1 MKKFIQFLVA
11 VAFVSATGT
20 AAMAQ
25 CTNTS
30 PFGSASISTSG
41 AIVQVSSCSFG
52 GEYSTISGAAAGQ
65 TLKFTSDIVGGT
77 ITVRSGSPSGPVVG
91 FGSSPLTISNS
102 FTGTLYAHWNTA
114 GCGSDASCHVTTVQC
129 TSCAPVPGQCLN
141 TSSFGSASINT
152 SGAIVTI
159 STCSYAGE
167 YSTISG
173 AVAGQTLKFTSS
185 LGDYV
190 TVRSGSPSG
199 PVIGFGAMPYTLSN
213 TYTGTIYA
221 HWTTN
226 SACGTQS
233 SCRVTTVQCVSCVA
247 PPAPVNDLCSGA
259 ISVSC
264 GTTVSGNT
272 ALAAPDAAPTCVTST
287 GTGGGL
293 WYKVIGTG
301 GFINANT
308 CTGTSYDSKLSVYTG
323 TCSGLVCVTGNDD
336 NCSLQSRVTWCSVQ
350 GQAYYILVH
359 GFGTAAGPFSLS
371 VDCTAP
377 SVSISSVAP
386 LCAGSAN
393 VTLSANYP
401 GGTFSGPGV
410 SGNTFSPTA
419 AGVGT
424 HTITYTVC
432 SVVATT
438 SITVLPAPAND
449 ACANAATIGCNSSVS
464 GSTLCASVD
473 AGLTFCQTTGGT
485 APGVWYKFTGNGGF
499 ASLSTC
505 NAATNYDTKL
515 HVFTGNCGAL
525 TCVGGNDD
533 YFSTGKT
540 CTFSGLR
547 SLVEFCTT
555 AGTEYYVLV
564 HGFSSGSG
572 NYQLD
577 LNCTAPLT
585 VDAGPCQTRF
595 VGYSGP
601 GAPDDTLYICPTVTG
616 GSGQITTTISPAAAY
631 TCQNGCFA
639 VAPNATTTYT
649 ITSTDGNGCSA
660 SSSVTVNYL
669 NVVAACGSNGQPK
682 VQICHVPPGNP
693 GNANTLCVSPNAVP
707 AHLGVGIGHGGD
719 YLGPCGN
726 PCRRTNPACAPE
738 TCGGT
743 YTVTISSTG
752 FLDETSW
759 SFGGVSGGPY
769 TTGSTNSVTVTI
781 PNGTGTFTL
790 ETQGTFNDNRATYT
804 ISCNGGV
811 VTTGS
816 LNGGLSTTITGIC
829 CGGIVAPKMGD
840 QPQAAMSTGGILAY
854 PNPFTETTT
863 FRFRSAKNG
872 VASVTI
878 FTLTGK
884 EVASVFNGAVEAEG
898 MYEVPF
904 NAQGLSS
911 GVYLYRYINAEGQMS
926 MGKVNLVK

>member
-1 MKKFIQFLVA
+1 MKKFLQLLLALAFLATSGTVA
-11 VAFVSATGT
+11 N
-20 AAMAQ
+20 AQ

-30 PFGSASISTSG
+30 QYGSATVNTSG
-41 AIVQVSSCSFG
+41 VIVTISSCSYAGEFSPIFG
-52 GEYSTISGAAAGQ
+52 AVAGQ
-65 TLKFTSDIVGGT
+65 VLKFTSTVPNGT
-77 ITVRSGSPSGPVVG
+77 ITIRSGSSAGPVVG
-91 FGSSPLTISNS
+91 FGTSPLTVSNT
-102 FTGTLYAHWNTA
+102 FNGTLYAHWNTP
-114 GCGSDASCHVTTVQC
+114 GCGSLNSC
-129 TSCAPVPGQCLN
+129 
-141 TSSFGSASINT
+141 F
-152 SGAIVTI
+152 
-159 STCSYAGE
+159 
-167 YSTISG
+167 
-173 AVAGQTLKFTSS
+173 
-185 LGDYV
+185 
-190 TVRSGSPSG
+190 
-199 PVIGFGAMPYTLSN
+199 
-213 TYTGTIYA
+213 
-221 HWTTN
+221 
-226 SACGTQS
+226 
-233 SCRVTTVQCVSCVA
+233 VTTVQCVSCTP
-247 PPAPVNDLCSGA
+247 PPAAVNDFCSGA
-259 ISVSC
+259 ISIAC
-264 GTTVSGNT
+264 GASVSGNT
-272 ALAAPDAAPTCVTST
+272 SAGTPDNGTAATCVTST

-293 WYKVIGTG
+293 WYKVIGNG

-336 NCSLQSRVTWCSVQ
+336 NCGLQSRVSWCSVQ

-359 GFGTAAGPFSLS
+359 GFGAAQGAFTLS
-371 VDCTAP
+371 IDCTPPA
-377 SVSISSVAP
+377 VTINSVAP
-386 LCAGSAN
+386 RCTGGAN
-393 VTLSANYP
+393 VTLSANFP

-410 SGNTFSPTA
+410 TGNTFSPTA

-438 SITVLPAPAND
+438 TITVLAAPSND
-449 ACANAATIGCNSSVS
+449 ACANAAPLACNSSVS
-464 GSTLCASVD
+464 GSTTCATVD
-473 AGLTFCQTTGGT
+473 GGLSFCGTTGGT
-485 APGVWYKFTGNGGF
+485 APGVWYQFTGNGGF

-515 HVFTGNCGAL
+515 HVFTGSCGAL

-540 CTFSGLR
+540 CSFSGLR

-555 AGTEYYVLV
+555 PGTTYYVLV
-564 HGFSSGSG
+564 HGFSSGAG

-585 VDAGPCQTRF
+585 VDAGACQTRF

-669 NVVAACGSNGQPK
+669 DVVAACGSNGQPK

-707 AHLGVGIGHGGD
+707 AHLGAGIGHGGD

-743 YTVTISSTG
+743 YTVTISGTG
-752 FLDETSW
+752 YLDETSW
-759 SFGGVSGGPY
+759 SFGGTTGGPY
-769 TTGSTNSVTVTI
+769 SFGSTNSVTVVV
-781 PNGTGTFTL
+781 PNGTSTFTL
-790 ETQGTFNDNRATYT
+790 ETQGSFNDNRATYT

-811 VTTGS
+811 VTSGS
-816 LNGGLSTTITGIC
+816 LNGGLSTTISGIC

-840 QPQAAMSTGGILAY
+840 QPQAAMSTGGIMAY
-854 PNPFTETTT
+854 PNPFNETTT
-863 FRFRSAKNG
+863 FRFRSSKNG

-898 MYEVPF
+898 VYEVPF

-911 GVYLYRYINAEGQMS
+911 GVYLYRYVNAEGQIS